1 MSALLLVGV
10 IVFVEPVFAQGG
22 VFGSWSIS
30 ALVRLS
36 LQRLHSTSL
45 NTFSLQ
51 FVFLVLSPF
60 P

>member
-30 ALVRLS
+30 ALVRLIF
-36 LQRLHSTSL
+36 HSKDCTL
-45 NTFSLQ
+45 
-51 FVFLVLSPF
+51 PH
-60 P
+60 